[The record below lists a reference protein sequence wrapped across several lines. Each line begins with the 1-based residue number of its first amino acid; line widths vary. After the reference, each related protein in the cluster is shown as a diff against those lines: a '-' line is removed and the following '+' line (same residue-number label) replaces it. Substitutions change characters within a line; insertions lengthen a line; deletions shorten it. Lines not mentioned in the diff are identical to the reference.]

1 MILGD
6 RGRIRPPPCILRAV
20 GPGRSSGSA
29 TSTEEGGM
37 ARSVPTRKLADA
49 LRVRPGSKVDLERFD
64 AGQTLGHDKESALA
78 TEAELEASL
87 TSLQERLWA
96 EARQPVLIVLQG
108 IDASGKDGT
117 IRKVM
122 DAFNPLGC
130 IVTSFKAPT
139 PVELGHDYLWRV
151 HPNVPAKGSIS
162 IFNRSHYEDVLV
174 VRVHDLVHESVWR
187 KRYRQIN
194 DWERMLTEE
203 GTTILKFFLYI
214 DKDEQK
220 ARLQARLSDPTR
232 NWKFSTGDLPERA
245 LWDRYIEAFEEC
257 LERTSTAAAPWY
269 LVPANRKWFRNL
281 AVSRIVEETFER
293 LDPQYPPPAPGI
305 DKVVVE

>member
-1 MILGD
+1 
-6 RGRIRPPPCILRAV
+6 
-20 GPGRSSGSA
+20 
-29 TSTEEGGM
+29 M

-49 LRVRPGSKVDLERFD
+49 LRVRPGSKVDLARFD
-64 AGQTLGHDKESALA
+64 AGRTLGHDKEPALA

-96 EARQPVLIVLQG
+96 EGKHPVLIVLQG
-108 IDASGKDGT
+108 IDAAGKDGT

-130 IVTSFKAPT
+130 AVTSFKVPT
-139 PVELGHDYLWRV
+139 SLELGHDYLWRV
-151 HPNVPAKGSIS
+151 HPHLPVKGSIS
-162 IFNRSHYEDVLV
+162 IFNRSHYEEVLV
-174 VRVHDLVHESVWR
+174 VRVHDLVPETVWR

-203 GTTILKFFLYI
+203 GTTVLKFFLYI

-220 ARLQARLSDPTR
+220 ERLQARLSDPTK
-232 NWKFSTGDLPERA
+232 NWKFSMGDLPERA
-245 LWDRYIEAFEEC
+245 LWDQYIEAFEEC

-269 LVPANRKWFRNL
+269 LIPANRKWFRNL
-281 AVSRIVEETFER
+281 AVSRIVEETLER
-293 LDPQYPPPAPGI
+293 LDPRYPPPEPGI
-305 DKVVVE
+305 DKVVIE

>member
-1 MILGD
+1 
-6 RGRIRPPPCILRAV
+6 
-20 GPGRSSGSA
+20 
-29 TSTEEGGM
+29 M

-49 LRVRPGSKVDLERFD
+49 LRVKPGSKVDLGRFD
-64 AGQTLGHDKESALA
+64 AGQTLGHDKVSAQA

-96 EARQPVLIVLQG
+96 EAKHPILIVLQG

-130 IVTSFKAPT
+130 AVISFKVPT
-139 PVELGHDYLWRV
+139 PIELSHDYLWRV
-151 HPNVPAKGSIS
+151 HPHVPAKGSIS

-174 VRVHDLVHESVWR
+174 VRVHDLVPGSVWR

-203 GTTILKFFLYI
+203 GTTIVKFFLYI
-214 DKDEQK
+214 DRDEQK
-220 ARLQARLSDPTR
+220 ERLQSRISDPAK
-232 NWKFSTGDLPERA
+232 NWKFSMGDLAERA
-245 LWDRYIEAFEEC
+245 IWDEYIAAFEEC
-257 LERTSTAAAPWY
+257 LERTSTRAAPWY
-269 LVPANRKWFRNL
+269 LIPANHKWFRNL
-281 AVSRIVEETFER
+281 AVSRIVEETLER
-293 LDPQYPPPAPGI
+293 LDPRYPTPEPGI
-305 DKVVVE
+305 DKVVIE

>member
-1 MILGD
+1 
-6 RGRIRPPPCILRAV
+6 
-20 GPGRSSGSA
+20 
-29 TSTEEGGM
+29 M

-96 EARQPVLIVLQG
+96 EARHPVLIVLQG

-130 IVTSFKAPT
+130 VVTSFKAPT
-139 PVELGHDYLWRV
+139 PLELGHDYLWRV

-162 IFNRSHYEDVLV
+162 IFNRSHYEEVLV
-174 VRVHDLVHESVWR
+174 VRVHDLVPASVWR

-203 GTTILKFFLYI
+203 GTTILKFFLHI

-220 ARLQARLSDPTR
+220 GRLQARLSDPTR

-245 LWDRYIEAFEEC
+245 LWDQYIEAFEEC